1 MHLPGSNSARA
12 MLAGQPVCGDLTGR
26 NWCQLTHDRAHNY
39 ALYYFS
45 PSITAD
51 GRYLIHHS
59 ERSGWVQLYRIDLQ
73 SGASVP
79 LTDGHTADSGWG
91 VWCEWRLRGIYVH
104 LSALNP
110 VRREVYY
117 FQDEEIRS
125 THVDTLENRQ
135 VLSLPGRVPVGQS
148 CFSPDGRTF
157 GFIHA
162 DHATLHRELAAREA
176 LGHMDRFDWAREH
189 QAWRNRIPCTIA
201 IIDTVTGAYRVA
213 CELDFHV
220 HHLIFIANDRL
231 LINHTKNRNGM
242 WTVNLDGTDRREL
255 RPGDEHG
262 NIVHQL
268 VTTNG
273 IFYETASP
281 AGNGRHNRIGR
292 YDLQTHTFQEAPLP
306 DSFDGYV
313 HTGFDPAG
321 QFHFIEHAG
330 RTHEL
335 LAVHDAFG
343 GMRLQSLR
351 SLAPYPK
358 FGQRFHAH
366 PFLSPDRQWMIHT
379 EVIDGF
385 AQICALDVRDL
396 TAPTNR

>member
-1 MHLPGSNSARA
+1 MTT
-12 MLAGQPVCGDLTGR
+12 LAGFPVEPDANGR
-26 NWCQLTHDRAHNY
+26 GWCQLTRDRAHNY

-45 PSITAD
+45 PSITTD

-59 ERSGWVQLYRIDLQ
+59 ERSGWVQLYRLDLQ
-73 SGASVP
+73 TGASVP
-79 LTDGHTADSGWG
+79 LTDGRTPDSGWG

-110 VRREVYY
+110 VRREVWY
-117 FQDEEIRS
+117 FQDEELRS
-125 THVDTLENRQ
+125 THVDTLANRL
-135 VLSLPGRVPVGQS
+135 VLALPGRAPVGQS

-162 DHATLHRELAAREA
+162 DRSTLRRELADYEVRRN
-176 LGHMDRFDWAREH
+176 LDQFDWAHEH
-189 QAWRNRIPCTIA
+189 HAWRNCIPCTIA
-201 IIDTVTGAYRVA
+201 TLDTVTGECRVVR
-213 CELDFHV
+213 ELDHYV
-220 HHLIFIANDRL
+220 HHLLFINNDRL

-242 WTVNLDGTDRREL
+242 WTIQRDGSDYQEL

-268 VTTNG
+268 VTANG
-273 IFYETASP
+273 IYYETARP
-281 AGNGRHNRIGR
+281 AGNGRRNRIGR
-292 YDLQTHTFQEAPLP
+292 YDLRSQTFQETPLP
-306 DSFDGYV
+306 DAFDGYV

-321 QFHFIEHAG
+321 RFHFIEHAG

-343 GMRLQSLR
+343 RMQLQNLR
-351 SLAPYPK
+351 TLAPYPK

-366 PFLSPDRQWMIHT
+366 PFLSPDRRWIIHT
-379 EVIDGF
+379 EAIDGY
-385 AQICALDVRDL
+385 AQICALDVTDL
-396 TAPTNR
+396 TQRAD